1 MVNWLPNFKETL
13 DNAFQDYVKTP
24 LERSTANFTKLAEA
38 KANELNSKL
47 EQKANE
53 FESKGEAIAQEF
65 QTNAK
70 HFQHAIITLLF
81 ASFCVGIIAFNWKE
95 DNKVISSYKEV
106 NNEK

>member
-13 DNAFQDYVKTP
+13 DNAFHNYVKTP
-24 LERSTANFTKLAEA
+24 LEQ

-65 QTNAK
+65 QANTKN
-70 HFQHAIITLLF
+70 FQQAIITLLF
-81 ASFCVGIIAFNWKE
+81 ASFCLGVIVITFKE
-95 DNKVISSYKEV
+95 SPHDQ
-106 NNEK
+106 